1 MMCLIEVRHDVPHH
15 DEALR
20 LMRKEGSSLRGTVTA
35 RVFVFIFG
43 EILFETVVEIA
54 RVSQCHGVITLGSCD
69 SEKK

>member
-54 RVSQCHGVITLGSCD
+54 VAACRTLSLRPCLV
-69 SEKK
+69 

>member
-54 RVSQCHGVITLGSCD
+54 RVSQRVAASPVRL
-69 SEKK
+69 